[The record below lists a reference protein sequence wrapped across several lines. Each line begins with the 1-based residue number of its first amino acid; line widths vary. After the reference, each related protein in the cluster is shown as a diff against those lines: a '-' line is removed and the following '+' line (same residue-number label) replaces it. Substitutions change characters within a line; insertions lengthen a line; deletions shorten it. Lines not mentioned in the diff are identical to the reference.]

1 MNRKEKHIGIVL
13 SAARK
18 TYRVAINHNI
28 VTCTLRGKVTLSASG
43 YTSVKVGDRVAV
55 SLIGEQEGV
64 IEKILPR
71 KSQLS
76 RMIESRAYRE
86 HIIAANVDRVL
97 VILST
102 RNPPFKSGL
111 LDRYLVI
118 AEKNDLHAL
127 ICINKI
133 DLVNPAEFYPYRDYY
148 RGIGY
153 PVYLT
158 SALTGEGI
166 EPLAEI
172 LKDGVTALV
181 GHSGVGK
188 SSIIKAIEPG
198 LDIKVAS
205 VSERTRKG
213 QHTTSAVELF
223 PLSNGGYVI
232 DTPGIRELG
241 FWGIYKKDLPEYF
254 VEFRQL
260 APECQFADCTHLHE
274 PGCAVKEAVEAGEI
288 LRERY
293 DNYVNIYHSLKA
305 APYEQTAFPRRK

>member
-1 MNRKEKHIGIVL
+1 MDRKENHIGIVL

-28 VTCTLRGKVTLSASG
+28 VTCTLRGKVTLDASG
-43 YTSVKVGDRVAV
+43 YASVKVGDRVAV

-118 AEKNDLHAL
+118 AEKNGLHAL

-133 DLVNPAEFYPYRDYY
+133 DLVDPAEFYPYRDYY
-148 RGIGY
+148 TGIGY
-153 PVYLT
+153 PVYLN
-158 SALTGEGI
+158 ER
-166 EPLAEI
+166 
-172 LKDGVTALV
+172 VTALV

-198 LDIKVAS
+198 LDIKIAS
-205 VSERTRKG
+205 ISERTRKG

-241 FWGIYKKDLPEYF
+241 FWGIYKKDLPGYF

-260 APECQFADCTHLHE
+260 APACQFADCTHLHE
-274 PGCAVKEAVEAGEI
+274 PGCAVKQAVDAGEI

-293 DNYVNIYHSLKA
+293 ENYVYIYHSLKA